1 MVAMSHARGF
11 PTVDDIANMIVD
23 QTEESASLDFKET
36 LDLSRKAGEKGSN
49 ATKQDIVR
57 DVAAFANGVGGTII
71 VGVSEEGN
79 PDHATRWGHITPDE
93 ASRIADV
100 VADSCGQRIDP
111 KIVGLTVRRDRVRET
126 ELIII
131 SVPRGHELHGVQLD
145 GSPEFWI
152 RLDKTKRTMTRLEIQ
167 NAVLAGHEGTQGPAA
182 SPPGYRAIASALGEA
197 MEAAGERPTFF
208 MAISPSRPQLSIWDL
223 QLGKFRESFTR
234 GADPSRPEM
243 FATYIAGLST
253 PDAEGLAFRNGRTGL
268 HIRDDGVVTWRLT
281 LSTDLMLTMCPD
293 RKTVAL
299 LPSALES
306 APLSLLQLYYRIATK
321 YSQPHSRLVQL
332 CLVNIETVRLFRLR
346 GDLNP
351 SRGSTMLDTED
362 GISFYGKQKLVVPRT
377 GPLEF
382 DDSSSPDQVAFQL
395 IRRIYSAF
403 GHGEDA
409 IPDWDPKE
417 ERFNFLPYD

>member
-1 MVAMSHARGF
+1 MAEMSHAQGF
-11 PTVDDIANMIVD
+11 PTVDDIAKMILN
-23 QTEESASLDFKET
+23 QTEESANLDFKKT
-36 LDLSRKAGEKGSN
+36 LDLSKKAGEKGSN

-71 VGVSEEGN
+71 VGVSDEGN
-79 PDHATRWGHITPDE
+79 PDHATGWGHVTPEE
-93 ASRIADV
+93 ASRIEEV
-100 VADSCGQRIDP
+100 VEDSCGQSIDP
-111 KIVGLTVRRDRVRET
+111 KVVRLTVHRDKVAET
-126 ELIII
+126 ALVIITI
-131 SVPRGHELHGVQLD
+131 PESRELHAVQLD
-145 GSPEFWI
+145 GAVEYWTRP
-152 RLDKTKRTMTRLEIQ
+152 DKKKRRMTALEIR
-167 NAVLAGHEGTQGPAA
+167 NAMLVSYGGAQAA
-182 SPPGYRAIASALGEA
+182 AATPPGYRAIASALGEA

-321 YSQPHSRLVQL
+321 YSQPHSLLVQL

-362 GISFYGKQKLVVPRT
+362 GISFYGKQKLVVPST